1 MTDTKETAM
10 PAEDGGTLKLIKGG
24 ANGSQ
29 TRTVRR
35 RTTTRRSVTRRT
47 PDRDPVAEVLERLD
61 EEPAIEPAEDT
72 ADEPEDAPVEDTAD
86 EPDEDSAD
94 EPDEDSAEEPVAAPA
109 RKRAADAAEEPVA
122 APARKRAATAAE
134 EPVAAPARKRAAT
147 AAEKRGEKRLATTAE
162 RRAVTREARRRSGLR
177 RRPVR
182 RRRRWPGRPDRITA
196 MLLVALCLAL
206 AAAAVFVSRW
216 YGDRQLDQAHQ
227 QAIAAAKQTTVD
239 FVSVSAG
246 SVDRDLQRI
255 VAGSAGDFR
264 DEFTRGQSQV
274 RAAIVENNVD
284 SRGTVLRA
292 ALLSGD
298 RRHAVVLVAID
309 ATVRNAKAP
318 DGRQSHYR
326 IQVELN
332 RAGSG
337 RWLVSRLQFVG

>member
-10 PAEDGGTLKLIKGG
+10 PAENGGTLKLIKGG
-24 ANGSQ
+24 ANGGQ

-47 PDRDPVAEVLERLD
+47 PYSDPVAEVLERLD
-61 EEPAIEPAEDT
+61 EEPAVEPGAQPGAESEVDWDADPDVDPAEDT
-72 ADEPEDAPVEDTAD
+72 AEEAVDDTAEDPAEDAPAD
-86 EPDEDSAD
+86 
-94 EPDEDSAEEPVAAPA
+94 PVAA
-109 RKRAADAAEEPVA
+109 RA
-122 APARKRAATAAE
+122 
-134 EPVAAPARKRAAT
+134 
-147 AAEKRGEKRLATTAE
+147 EKRLASVTKKRSATATE
-162 RRAVTREARRRSGLR
+162 KRSATATEKRSATATEKRSSTAAQKRAAVRRRTELR
-177 RRPVR
+177 RHPAKQ
-182 RRRRWPGRPDRITA
+182 RRRWPGRPDRTTA
-196 MLLVALCLAL
+196 MLLAALCLAL
-206 AAAAVFVSRW
+206 AAAAVFASRW
-216 YGDRQLDQAHQ
+216 YGDSQLDRAHQ

-255 VAGSAGDFR
+255 VAGSTGDFR

-309 ATVRNAKAP
+309 ATVRNTKAP